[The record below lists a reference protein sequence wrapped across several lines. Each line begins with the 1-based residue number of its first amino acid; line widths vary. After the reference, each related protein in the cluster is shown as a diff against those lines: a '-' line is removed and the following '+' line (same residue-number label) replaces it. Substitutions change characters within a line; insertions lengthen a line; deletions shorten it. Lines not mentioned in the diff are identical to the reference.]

1 MAAVTVIVTKTALVA
16 HASGCRHAIRAYD
29 QIIPEWEVAPG
40 ETFASTM
47 AAAIKEAK
55 YVADG
60 GDDGGTA
67 VTGIDWKTRV
77 APCAKAAAL

>member
-16 HASGCRHAIRAYD
+16 HRFGCRHAIRAVD
-29 QIIPEWEVAPG
+29 AIIPEWEVGAG
-40 ETFASTM
+40 QTFEEIVTASLT
-47 AAAIKEAK
+47 EAK

-60 GDDGGTA
+60 GDDGGTP

-77 APCAKAAAL
+77 APCAKVAA